1 MLQRVFKGSSI
12 INKRKIMAKERF
24 FLAIIVLV
32 LICPNLPVAVFAE
45 SKDSKYSV
53 GEIVTVRIIQNTFNR
68 KNPYNEV
75 GRVFCCGRRDWGI
88 IENDK
93 LLKHGGTH
101 NFEYGYEG
109 IENNE
114 IKISLN
120 AGKVDYRYIRLPINE
135 KKQATLEI
143 ITGQKLLIT
152 VIDEKNNISVE
163 GYDEIGKLL
172 KYPSPEI
179 AE

>member
-1 MLQRVFKGSSI
+1 MTR
-12 INKRKIMAKERF
+12 ERF
-24 FLAIIVLV
+24 FLVIIVLV
-32 LICPNLPVAVFAE
+32 LICLNLPIVVFAE

-53 GEIVTVRIIQNTFNR
+53 GEIVVVRINQN
-68 KNPYNEV
+68 NPYRNNPHNEV
-75 GRVFCCGRRDWGI
+75 GRVFCYGERAWGI

-93 LLKHGGTH
+93 LVKRGGVH
-101 NFEYGYEG
+101 DFDYVYEG

-114 IKISLN
+114 LKISLN
-120 AGKVDYRYIRLPINE
+120 PNKVDYRHIRLPINE

-152 VIDEKNNISVE
+152 VVDEKNNISVE

-172 KYPSPEI
+172 KYPSPKI